1 MSISVPES
9 YVSLLQG
16 MSSATGIPYNVEA
29 AQANEESGFNPNAVS
44 TTGAEGWLQFEPSTY
59 DAYANQ
65 AGVAQGTEFNPTDE
79 AAVYDVYMK
88 ALLAQEGGSLFK
100 ALEAYNAGPG
110 NLSAGAS
117 YANAILSAAGEN
129 VNTVVATTGSTS
141 TTGTTATLDSF
152 PGGGFDPLNWP
163 SEIGGAASNAILG
176 GLEGAAKKVGADIW
190 AEIRPLLIRIGLI
203 LFGAFIVYAGING
216 MLKGGSTGPTQI
228 TVSGV
233 KSAASKAKSK

>member
-1 MSISVPES
+1 MTISVPEQ

-16 MSSATGIPYNVEA
+16 MSKATGLPYNVLA
-29 AQANEESGFNPNAVS
+29 AQANEESGFNPDAVS

-79 AAVYDVYMK
+79 AEVYDIYMK
-88 ALLAQEGGSLFK
+88 ALLQQEGGNVFK

-117 YANAILSAAGEN
+117 YANTILSNAGEN
-129 VNTVVATTGSTS
+129 VNTVVATTGSS
-141 TTGTTATLDSF
+141 ATGTTATLDSF
-152 PGGGFDPLNWP
+152 PGGNFDPLNWP
-163 SEIGGAASNAILG
+163 TSIGNAASNALLG
-176 GLEGAAKKVGADIW
+176 ALEGAAKKVGADIW
-190 AEIRPLLIRIGLI
+190 AELRPILVRVGLI
-203 LFGAFIVYAGING
+203 LFGAFIIYAGING
-216 MLKGGSTGPTQI
+216 MLKGGSTGPTEI

-233 KSAASKAKSK
+233 KGVAAKAKNS